1 MKDRKHYYK
10 EAMGFSIAVH
20 IAGFFLIVLLGLVWP
35 TTTDDII
42 EVTLA
47 AGDVN
52 SVLDEGAKEIPK
64 QEDKVEQE
72 AQVEQPKVEEKIV
85 DPTLP
90 PEIKPEQKPQ
100 EAKKKKVVSGE
111 GTDGPARRGDGGQDD
126 VTSMPKILKQVKP
139 DYPPAARNMD
149 KQGRV
154 LVELL
159 ISSRGVVEQ
168 ATIVQ
173 SGGFAAL
180 DEAVLKAVY
189 KWRFAAAK
197 NRYGRPCACKVVIPI
212 KFQLK

>member
-1 MKDRKHYYK
+1 MRKTGDSRYS
-10 EAMGFSIAVH
+10 EAFGVTVAVH
-20 IAGFFLIVLLGLVWP
+20 LAAFLLLVALGYIWP
-35 TTTDDII
+35 RPTDDII

-47 AGDVN
+47 AGVVRQEQIPQPQQPEPQPQQ
-52 SVLDEGAKEIPK
+52 SKQELEDEGIKKEVKEVQQTAPPVQ
-64 QEDKVEQE
+64 QEFG
-72 AQVEQPKVEEKIV
+72 KI
-85 DPTLP
+85 
-90 PEIKPEQKPQ
+90 
-100 EAKKKKVVSGE
+100 
-111 GTDGPARRGDGGQDD
+111 GDGGQDD

-197 NRYGRPCACKVVIPI
+197 NRYGRPCACKVVVPI

>member
-1 MKDRKHYYK
+1 MRQAGHTNYS
-10 EAMGFSIAVH
+10 EAFGVTVAVH
-20 IAGFFLIVLLGLVWP
+20 LAAVLLLAVLGYIWP
-35 TTTDDII
+35 GPTDDII

-47 AGDVN
+47 AGV
-52 SVLDEGAKEIPK
+52 VRQEEVPQPQQPEPQPQQPK
-64 QEDKVEQE
+64 QELEDEGIKKEVKEVQQTAPPVKQE
-72 AQVEQPKVEEKIV
+72 SGKI
-85 DPTLP
+85 
-90 PEIKPEQKPQ
+90 
-100 EAKKKKVVSGE
+100 
-111 GTDGPARRGDGGQDD
+111 GDGGQDD

-159 ISSRGVVEQ
+159 ISNRGVVEQ

-197 NRYGRPCACKVVIPI
+197 NHYGRPCACKVVVPI

>member
-1 MKDRKHYYK
+1 MKGRHFYK
-10 EAMGFSIAVH
+10 EALVFSTLAH
-20 IAGFFLIVLLGLVWP
+20 IAGFLLIIFLGLVWP
-35 TTTDDII
+35 SPTDEII

-47 AGDVN
+47 VGDV
-52 SVLDEGAKEIPK
+52 SPGVEEHIEVQEQEKPEEQQEEKTQDEKT
-64 QEDKVEQE
+64 QDEDK
-72 AQVEQPKVEEKIV
+72 II
-85 DPTLP
+85 DPVLP
-90 PEIKPEQKPQ
+90 PEVKPEQKKQ
-100 EAKKKKVVSGE
+100 VTKKSAVHVS
-111 GTDGPARRGDGGQDD
+111 ARQGDGGQDD

-159 ISSRGVVEQ
+159 ISSRGVVER
-168 ATIVQ
+168 ADIVQ

-212 KFQLK
+212 KFELQ

>member
-1 MKDRKHYYK
+1 MRKT
-10 EAMGFSIAVH
+10 GFSRYAEAFGITLAVH
-20 IAGFFLIVLLGLVWP
+20 LTGFLLLAALGYIWP
-35 TTTDDII
+35 GPTDDII

-47 AGDVN
+47 AGV
-52 SVLDEGAKEIPK
+52 VRQEQIPQPQQPQHQPQPQPK
-64 QEDKVEQE
+64 QVLEEEGIKKEVKEVPQTAPPVKQE
-72 AQVEQPKVEEKIV
+72 AGKI
-85 DPTLP
+85 
-90 PEIKPEQKPQ
+90 
-100 EAKKKKVVSGE
+100 
-111 GTDGPARRGDGGQDD
+111 GDGGQDD

-168 ATIVQ
+168 AIIVQ

>member
-1 MKDRKHYYK
+1 MKRRHFYK
-10 EAMGFSIAVH
+10 EALEFSLVAH
-20 IAGFFLIVLLGLVWP
+20 IAGFLLIVFLGWVWP
-35 TTTDDII
+35 SSTDEII

-52 SVLDEGAKEIPK
+52 PVVEERTEVP
-64 QEDKVEQE
+64 EQE
-72 AQVEQPKVEEKIV
+72 KPEEQQVEQPQDEEKII
-85 DPTLP
+85 DPVLP
-90 PEIKPEQKPQ
+90 PEVKPEQKKQ
-100 EAKKKKVVSGE
+100 VTKKAAANAS
-111 GTDGPARRGDGGQDD
+111 ARQGDGGQDD
-126 VTSMPKILKQVKP
+126 VTSMPRILKQVKP

-159 ISSRGVVEQ
+159 ISSRGVVEE
-168 ATIVQ
+168 ANIVQ

-189 KWRFAAAK
+189 KWRFKAAK

-212 KFQLK
+212 KFELK